1 VERSTIISERQLTSL
16 QADWLPVIS
25 KEEEMKVGCFALVD
39 PFSLVEHQLERIADL
54 GFKYA
59 DVTDNHSGGL
69 LGREFGFT
77 GALSLDSNP
86 ADVKAMFDKYGLTI
100 TSVCAHANLL
110 DASSPAV
117 YSTIEI
123 LKAIRLAAAMG
134 VKDVIT
140 TEGDPKTEW
149 GHNLS
154 DAERVFIVAEK
165 LYEPVRLAKVLGVRV
180 LLEPHG
186 ILTDSID
193 GMQAILDKLDNP
205 DNVGVN
211 MDTGNSWLGG
221 ADPVEM
227 AKAFKELIW
236 HIHWKDLPLE
246 WEAQRGTMYGC
257 GFSPIALGEGVI
269 DVAGVYDVL
278 KDGNAQY
285 TTLEVGGDDNM
296 LKSYEYLKSLGA
308 E

>member
-1 VERSTIISERQLTSL
+1 
-16 QADWLPVIS
+16 
-25 KEEEMKVGCFALVD
+25 MKVGCFALVD
-39 PFSLVEHQLERIADL
+39 PFSLVEHQLERIAGL

-59 DVTDNHSGGL
+59 DVTDNYSGGL

-86 ADVKAMFDKYGLTI
+86 ADVKAMFDKHGLTI

-117 YSTIEI
+117 YSTVEI

-134 VKDVIT
+134 VRDVIT

-149 GHNLS
+149 GHNLTG
-154 DAERVFIVAEK
+154 AERIFITAEK
-165 LYEPVRLAKVLGVRV
+165 LYEPVRLADVLGVRI

-193 GMQAILDKLDNP
+193 GMQAILDKLGNP
-205 DNVGVN
+205 PNLGVN

-227 AKAFKELIW
+227 AKTFKDLIW
-236 HIHWKDLPLE
+236 HIHWKDLPAD
-246 WEAQRGTMYGC
+246 WEAQRGKMYGC

-269 DVAGVYDVL
+269 DIAGVYEVL
-278 KDGNAQY
+278 KDGHAEY

-296 LKSYEYLKSLGA
+296 LNSYKYLKGLGA

>member
-1 VERSTIISERQLTSL
+1 
-16 QADWLPVIS
+16 
-25 KEEEMKVGCFALVD
+25 MKVGCFALVD
-39 PFSLVEHQLERIADL
+39 PFSVVDHQLERIAGL

-69 LGREFGFT
+69 LGAEFGFT

-86 ADVKAMFDKYGLTI
+86 ADVKALFAKHGLTI

-117 YSTIEI
+117 YGTVEI
-123 LKAIRLAAAMG
+123 LKAIRLAAGLG
-134 VKDVIT
+134 VTDVIT

-149 GHNLS
+149 GHNLAP
-154 DAERVFIVAEK
+154 AERVFIVAEK
-165 LYEPVRLAKVLGVRV
+165 LQEPVRLAKALGVRL

-193 GMQAILDKLDNP
+193 GMQAILERLGNP
-205 DNVGVN
+205 ANLGVN

-227 AKAFKELIW
+227 AKTFKEIIW
-236 HIHWKDLPLE
+236 HIHWKDLPPD
-246 WEAQRGTMYGC
+246 WEAKRGKMYGC
-257 GFSPIALGEGVI
+257 GFGPIALGEGVI
-269 DVAGVYDVL
+269 DVAGVFEVL
-278 KDGNAQY
+278 KDGKAQY
-285 TTLEVGGDDNM
+285 STLEVGGDDNM
-296 LKSYEYLKSLGA
+296 LKSYAYLKSLGA

>member
-1 VERSTIISERQLTSL
+1 
-16 QADWLPVIS
+16 
-25 KEEEMKVGCFALVD
+25 MKVGCFALVD
-39 PFSLVEHQLERIADL
+39 PFSTLDHQLERIAGL

-59 DVTDNHSGGL
+59 DVTDNHPGGL
-69 LGREFGFT
+69 LGREFGFSAT
-77 GALSLDSNP
+77 ASLDDNP
-86 ADVKAMFDKYGLTI
+86 ADLKAMFDDHNLTI

-110 DASSPAV
+110 DASSPAR
-117 YSTIEI
+117 YATNE
-123 LKAIRLAAAMG
+123 LMKAVRLAAGMG
-134 VKDVIT
+134 VRDVIT

-154 DAERVFIVAEK
+154 HAERVFIVAEK
-165 LYEPVRLAKVLGVRV
+165 LFEPMRMAQTYGIRI

-193 GMQAILDKLDNP
+193 GMQAILDKLGNP

-227 AKAFKELIW
+227 AKAFKEIIW
-236 HIHWKDLPLE
+236 HIHWKDLPAD

-257 GFSPIALGEGVI
+257 GFGPIALGEGVI
-269 DVAGVYDVL
+269 DIAGVYDVL
-278 KDGNAQY
+278 KDSPVEY

-296 LKSYEYLKSLGA
+296 LKSYEYLKGLGL